1 MHFLFLR
8 CIFRGMKDSSIRV
21 LLADDDID
29 DCLLFQ
35 DALTELE
42 LTEKTTLA
50 TAKDGDQLMRTLLD
64 ENRIPDVL
72 FLDLNMPR
80 KNGFECLVS
89 IMSNNTTKDIP
100 VIIFSTSFNPDIV
113 KLLHAKGARRYI
125 RKPEDFESLKSVI
138 KKGLS
143 AIEDVE
149 PIPFNRFVVNA

>member
-1 MHFLFLR
+1 
-8 CIFRGMKDSSIRV
+8 MKGPSIRI

-35 DALTELE
+35 DALIDLE
-42 LTEKTTLA
+42 LGESTTLD
-50 TAKDGDQLMRTLLD
+50 TAKDGDHLMRTLVE

-89 IMSNNTTKDIP
+89 IMSNNNTKDIP

-113 KLLHAKGARRYI
+113 KLLHTKGARRYI

-138 KKGLS
+138 TKGLS
-143 AIEDVE
+143 AIIDTDPV
-149 PIPFNRFVVNA
+149 PFNRFVVNP